1 MYLKANEVMKKYN
14 ITKQTLYNWRLKNKI
29 SYIKTPSGSY
39 LYEPLEKNYQ
49 ENKKSVIYARVSNSK
64 QKQDLENQIT
74 LLKQYAIS
82 NGTII
87 DKIYSDIGSG
97 MNETRIEFCKLIDE
111 ILLGNIENIFIT
123 YKDRLTRFGF
133 GYLNYIAEKSNC
145 KIIIVDKT
153 DESKELQ
160 QELTEDLIS
169 IIHHF
174 SMKIYSNRRKK
185 FKKIKELIEEKDEE
199 V

>member
-29 SYIKTPSGSY
+29 SFIKMPSGSY
-39 LYEPLEKNYQ
+39 LYEPLEKI
-49 ENKKSVIYARVSNSK
+49 EKKNKKSVIYARVSNSK
-64 QKQDLENQIT
+64 QKQDLDNQIS

-82 NGTII
+82 NGNII
-87 DKIYSDIGSG
+87 DKVYSDIGSG
-97 MNETRIEFCKLIDE
+97 MNENRIEFCKLIDE
-111 ILLGNIENIFIT
+111 ILLGNIDKIFIT
-123 YKDRLTRFGF
+123 FKDRLTRFGF
-133 GYLNYIAEKSNC
+133 GYLEYISEKNDC

-153 DESKELQ
+153 NESKELQ

-185 FKKIKELIEEKDEE
+185 FKKIKEIIEEKDDE

>member
-29 SYIKTPSGSY
+29 SFIQTPAGSY
-39 LYEPLEKNYQ
+39 LYEPLEKEEPKY
-49 ENKKSVIYARVSNSK
+49 KKTVIYARVSNSK
-64 QKQDLENQIT
+64 QKQDLENQIS
-74 LLKQYAIS
+74 LLKQCVIS
-82 NGTII
+82 NGNII

-111 ILLGNIENIFIT
+111 ILLGNIGKIYIT

-133 GYLNYIAEKSNC
+133 GYLEYISNKNDC
-145 KIIIVDKT
+145 EIIIVDKT

-185 FKKIKELIEEKDEE
+185 LKKIKEIIEEKDED